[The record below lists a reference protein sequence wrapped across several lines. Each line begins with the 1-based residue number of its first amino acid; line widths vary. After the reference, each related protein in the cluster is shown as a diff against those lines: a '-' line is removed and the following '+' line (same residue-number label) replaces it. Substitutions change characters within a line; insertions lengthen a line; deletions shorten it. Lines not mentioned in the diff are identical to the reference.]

1 MTIQIDSKA
10 DTAYLR
16 LIEGP
21 PFESEEV
28 ADGVVLDYDEA
39 GRLVA
44 IELLNVS
51 KNLPG
56 GVFSKVEVL
65 PA

>member
-1 MTIQIDSKA
+1 MTIKIDNVA
-10 DTAYLR
+10 DAAYIR
-16 LIEGP
+16 LVDGVAY
-21 PFESEEV
+21 ESEEV
-28 ADGVVLDYDEA
+28 ADGVVLDYDDS

-44 IELLNVS
+44 IELLDIS

>member
-1 MTIQIDSKA
+1 MTIKIDNEA
-10 DTAYLR
+10 DTAYIR
-16 LIEGP
+16 LIEGN

-28 ADGVVLDYDEA
+28 ASGVVLDYDEA

-44 IELLNVS
+44 IELMNVS

-56 GVFSKVEVL
+56 ADFTKVEVL

>member
-1 MTIQIDSKA
+1 MTIKIDSKA
-10 DTAYLR
+10 DAAYIR
-16 LIEGP
+16 LMEGSP
-21 PFESEEV
+21 SESEEV

-56 GVFSKVEVL
+56 GVFSKVEVW